1 MLGLRI
7 ALAYSG
13 GLDTSVI
20 LKLMREKLNAE
31 VITVTVDVGQP
42 EDFSGIEFKAYK
54 LGAIK
59 HYNVDAKEEFANNY
73 VYKAVKANA
82 LYDGEYPLSTALA
95 RPLIASKVVEVALKE
110 DADAVAHGCTGK
122 GNDQIR
128 FDLAIKALAPHL
140 KVIAPV
146 RDWGLSRDWEI
157 EYAVKHGIPVKS
169 KIYSIDENLWGR
181 SIEGGVLDDPS
192 VEPPEE
198 VFTWTVS
205 PSNAPGDPAYI
216 DIEFEKGVPTAVNGI
231 KMGPVELITYL
242 NHVAGAHGVGR
253 VDMME
258 NRVIGLKSREVYE
271 VPAATTII
279 TAHRDLERLVLT
291 KRTLDFKWYVDGEWA
306 KLVYQGL
313 WFEPLREALD
323 SFIDSVESIV
333 SGTVRVKLYKGKISV
348 VARSSPYSLYDSEL
362 MKMLDQSMSV
372 GFIELYGLQAVKA
385 YWKKLKV

>member
-1 MLGLRI
+1 MRI

-42 EDFSGIEFKAYK
+42 EDFNSIESKAYR

-59 HYNVDAKEEFANNY
+59 HYNVDAKNEFAENY

-82 LYDGEYPLSTALA
+82 LYDGDYPLSTALA

-110 DADAVAHGCTGK
+110 GADTVAHGCTGK

-140 KVIAPV
+140 KIIAPV
-146 RDWGLSRDWEI
+146 RDWGLTRDWEI
-157 EYAVKHGIPVKS
+157 EYAVKHSIPVKS
-169 KIYSIDENLWGR
+169 KVYSIDENLWGR

-198 VFTWTVS
+198 VFTWTVP
-205 PSNAPGDPAYI
+205 PSKAPENPDYVE
-216 DIEFEKGVPTAVNGI
+216 IEFERGVPTAVNGI
-231 KMGPVELITYL
+231 KMGPVELISYL
-242 NHVAGAHGVGR
+242 NHIAGAHGVGR

-313 WFEPLREALD
+313 WFEPLRGALD
-323 SFIDSVESIV
+323 SFIDSVENVV
-333 SGTVRVKLYKGKISV
+333 SGTVRVKLYKGKASV
-348 VARSSPYSLYDSEL
+348 VGRSSPYSLYDNEL
-362 MKMLDQSMSV
+362 MKSLDQSMSV

-385 YWKKLKV
+385 YWGKLKA